1 MTEPED
7 TLRDSPIDFG
17 SAVAYAFQPE
27 MRRLLIL
34 FVVGTILLP
43 FGLETFLNLNSPPR
57 FFGRGL
63 VELVWRVIGLVVAI
77 AGATFLFGGLV
88 GAVFK
93 LVTDANLL
101 AKRQ

>member
-1 MTEPED
+1 MVVTEPED
-7 TLRDSPIDFG
+7 TLRHSPLDFG
-17 SAVAYAFQPE
+17 SAVAYAFHPE

-43 FGLETFLNLNSPPR
+43 FGLEIFLNLSSRPLHS
-57 FFGRGL
+57 GL
-63 VELVWRVIGLVVAI
+63 VEIVWQVIGLVVAI

-88 GAVFK
+88 GSVFK

-101 AKRQ
+101 ARRQ

>member
-17 SAVAYAFQPE
+17 SAVAYAFHPE

-34 FVVGTILLP
+34 FIVGVILLP
-43 FGLETFLNLNSPPR
+43 FGLEMFLDLNSPR
-57 FFGRGL
+57 LHRGL
-63 VELVWRVIGLVVAI
+63 AEIVWRVVGLVVAI
-77 AGATFLFGGLV
+77 VGATFLFGGLI

-101 AKRQ
+101 ARTE